1 VLQSLPLNGNID
13 ALYSYLLDIL
23 SNNLIVISCTTR
35 YNIIKG
41 RDFMSKS
48 KNYKSLRTLALTLI
62 IALVLIINQYG
73 TTKEKKT
80 STTPL
85 PSGIIEVHFI
95 DVGEGDS
102 ILIETKDSAMLIDA
116 GDNQKGIEVVN
127 YLQSQNIQKLDYLI
141 GTHLRSDHIGG
152 LDDVLNSF
160 PVNRVLMPEIAYN
173 TASFEELQNTL
184 NKKNIT
190 ITRPEAGTQYN
201 LGNAS
206 FTILAPDNSY
216 EDFTDNNLAI
226 KLNFGNNS
234 FLFAGDTE
242 QQSEMSMMAQGYD
255 LSADVLKIG
264 HPSMET
270 RASQEFL
277 ELVAPAYAVIC
288 VGSDK
293 DIDQPREELLQGVK
307 ERSIKL
313 YRTDMQGTIVFT
325 SNGKNISVD
334 TKDYEL
340 TDADLI
346 D

>member
-1 VLQSLPLNGNID
+1 
-13 ALYSYLLDIL
+13 
-23 SNNLIVISCTTR
+23 
-35 YNIIKG
+35 
-41 RDFMSKS
+41 MSKS

-62 IALVLIINQYG
+62 IVLVLIINQYG

-95 DVGEGDS
+95 DVGQGDS
-102 ILIETKDSAMLIDA
+102 VLIETKDSAMLIDA
-116 GDNQKGIEVVN
+116 GDNQKGIEIVN
-127 YLQSQNIQKLDYLI
+127 YLQSQNIKKLDYLI

-160 PVNRVLMPEIAYN
+160 PVNRVLLPEIAN
-173 TASFEELQNTL
+173 HTASFEELQNTL
-184 NKKNIT
+184 DKKNIT
-190 ITRPEAGTQYN
+190 ITPPEAGKQYN
-201 LGNAS
+201 LGDAS
-206 FTILAPDNSY
+206 FTILAPVNSY
-216 EDFTDNNLAI
+216 EDLTDNNLVI
-226 KLNFGNNS
+226 KLDFGNNS

-242 QQSEMSMMAQGYD
+242 QPSEMSRMAQGVD
-255 LSADVLKIG
+255 LTADVLNIG
-264 HPSMET
+264 HHSMEVST
-270 RASQEFL
+270 NQEFL
-277 ELVAPAYAVIC
+277 EAVAPAYAVIC

-293 DIDQPREELLQGVK
+293 GSDHPNEDILQGIK

-313 YRTDMQGTIVFT
+313 YRTDIQGTIVFT